1 MARPESTRDI
11 ELDDIEFGSIEL
23 RKIATDPLLLKGY
36 TAFIEAV
43 VKAGASMT
51 KGYGGTSFSR
61 HPSQV
66 EMQAQLKDAQD
77 RWDEG
82 FKQYNILAT
91 VGEVEYNWQR
101 GQAEQWAKDED
112 MPFPP
117 EVEESLP
124 IPSVEDTIESID
136 EVLA

>member
-1 MARPESTRDI
+1 MARPESTKDI
-11 ELDDIEFGSIEL
+11 EIAKVEFGNIDFS
-23 RKIATDPLLLKGY
+23 KIATDPALLKGY

-43 VKAGASMT
+43 GKAGAVVAMQYSGAHFT
-51 KGYGGTSFSR
+51 R
-61 HPSQV
+61 HASQQ
-66 EMQAQLKDAQD
+66 EALDQLKSAQS

-82 FKQYNILAT
+82 QKQYNILAT

-124 IPSVEDTIESID
+124 IPSVEDTIDAID